1 MAAIQVDREQVI
13 ALLEGIRDAFPAL
26 RMDLRRDHPHL
37 DLNVDVPAQPGLAF
51 DVNLNLQ
58 GDELH
63 LSAAAFWL
71 GWFPCTDPEVA
82 ERYRDAVSGLLSGRY
97 RILEHLVGRRVVK
110 AN

>member
-63 LSAAAFWL
+63 LSAGAFWP
-71 GWFPCTDPEVA
+71 GRFPCTDPEVA